1 MTEAVQRKSGLVRY
15 IKKKIVESRLL
26 NCSKWLERVRQ
37 VTDRSVNKVLKEK
50 KYVSLRG
57 KLLLFNEARI

>member
-1 MTEAVQRKSGLVRY
+1 MVRY